1 MDTLKNTNHIR
12 ESHGVEIETSRVV
25 LISHAYSFPPA
36 DPLRMYEAVIPTTSA
51 NRYAYG
57 APQEGQ
63 LGANLPMHT
72 STEIEKGP

>member
-63 LGANLPMHT
+63 LGAKSPMHT